1 MRRVVLSIVG
11 GILLPFLYL
20 ILWTILFNFGERD
33 SAFQNWVISVRPVLI
48 FPISWASHVYFYFFP
63 PDPDFLMFT
72 GFEFGNIA
80 SMIFGNFLLYSLLTY
95 AVLSIKTLRVKPKL
109 A

>member
-1 MRRVVLSIVG
+1 MKRVVLSIIG
-11 GILLPFLYL
+11 GIFLPFLYS
-20 ILWTILFNFGERD
+20 ILWIILFNLGERD
-33 SAFQNWVISVRPVLI
+33 SAFQVWVISARPVLI

-72 GFEFGNIA
+72 GFEFGNII
-80 SMIFGNFLLYSLLTY
+80 SVITGNFLLYSILTY
-95 AVLSIKTLRVKPKL
+95 AVLSINTLRAKPKL